1 MIETEISCTAVNE
14 SERIGDAFEIA
25 AHIDDTLPNGMCNVF
40 GGRMIF
46 QDLRAIIEEALV
58 MTLVEFGK
66 RSIVSPDESAYDD
79 GLRTF
84 GAVHPE

>member
-1 MIETEISCTAVNE
+1 
-14 SERIGDAFEIA
+14 
-25 AHIDDTLPNGMCNVF
+25 MCNVF

-58 MTLVEFGK
+58 MTPVEFGK
-66 RSIVSPDESAYDD
+66 GSIVSLDESANDG